1 MNLKKTFKIKIY
13 TYEQS
18 SETNIKIHIFL
29 NIKSVLKTNQII
41 THFCQPSLKCTS
53 NYVVS
58 SIM

>member
-1 MNLKKTFKIKIY
+1 MTQLTFNHILPSTPNELFEKKTFKIKIY

-41 THFCQPSLKCTS
+41 SHS
-53 NYVVS
+53 
-58 SIM
+58 